1 MIIVTMYVL
10 MLSVF
15 KIRKFYKDNKLT
27 EEMNI
32 KAMVLHVLAFGS
44 YVISVFVVSMSI
56 SLLISHPNNQNFLR
70 AFEICA
76 TITTATAT
84 LS

>member
-1 MIIVTMYVL
+1 MYVL

-15 KIRKFYKDNKLT
+15 KIRKFYQDNKLT
-27 EEMNI
+27 EEMNT
-32 KAMVLHVLAFGS
+32 KAMVLHVVAFGS
-44 YVISVFVVSMSI
+44 YVISVFVISTSI
-56 SLLISHPNNQNFLR
+56 SLLIIQPNNQKFIR

-76 TITTATAT
+76 IITTATAT